1 MDSISGDVWYINLI
15 SLPLIHI
22 SQRLPSAAG
31 FHPRKGRR
39 AEESR
44 EADCIGL
51 KPVLTLI
58 RYSGLDNEASTS
70 VPAADVACPQSILG
84 KRSSH
89 IQGKAVRSRVKS
101 KVEGAEKQ
109 SWLWAPT
116 LGACS

>member
-1 MDSISGDVWYINLI
+1 M
-15 SLPLIHI
+15 
-22 SQRLPSAAG
+22 
-31 FHPRKGRR
+31 
-39 AEESR
+39 
-44 EADCIGL
+44 
-51 KPVLTLI
+51 LTLI

-109 SWLWAPT
+109 SWLWEST
-116 LGACS
+116 LDACYKHYQCKVIKVKTRPLTEIKEILYSIASHKVYYIRFVCLPSRYSSTIT